1 VAAEFMTT
9 SMDMKEEEEEEEG
22 HSGVTKEGK
31 EATTLIQ
38 DMATKTIT
46 DTDDETIGSH
56 GD

>member
-1 VAAEFMTT
+1 MAAEFMTT
-9 SMDMKEEEEEEEG
+9 SMDMKEEEEEG
-22 HSGVTKEGK
+22 HSEATKEGK

-46 DTDDETIGSH
+46 DTNDETIGSH